1 MSNFSFIPTQWAKLA
16 QAPQEAEGHVYGAP
30 LYAAMLCRK
39 SLEEWVRWMYE
50 HDTDLVLPYDTT
62 LSSLMHEQC
71 FKNLV
76 APIQFNQINLVRK
89 LGNTAVHT
97 SAKIKPQE
105 ALYSLKLLHG
115 FIGWVVKVYSK
126 EKVSVDKFDESLITK
141 PKDQS
146 KVEDLTK
153 NDLLQLERNFHEAQ
167 TKLQK
172 LEAELADI
180 KAIKEQNIAF
190 VLPPIDP
197 NEDLTRKIYID
208 TLLREA
214 GWNPYGP
221 NVAEYPVKGMPQ
233 GSGDVNGHGYVDYV
247 LWGDDGKPLAVVE
260 AKRTKRDPRVG
271 QHQAKLYADCLEKE
285 FGQRPVIFYSNGFRS
300 WMWDD
305 VNYAPR
311 EVFGFYTKDEL
322 QMLIQRRSS
331 QKTLVEQIIN
341 NDITDRPY
349 QHEAIR
355 SVCEALDDKH
365 REALLIM
372 ATGTGKTRVSAS
384 LVDLLSKAN
393 WAKRVLFLADRN
405 ALIHQ
410 AKTNLNDYLPNLPA
424 VDLTKEK
431 EDESSRIVFST
442 YQTIIHMID
451 GEADGNNRFYSV
463 GHFDVIIFDEIHRS
477 VYNRYRHIFKYFDGI
492 RIGLTATPKSE
503 TDRDTYALFG
513 MEPNN
518 PTFAYELEQAVKDKW
533 LVPPKAI
540 SVPIKFQRSGIKY
553 AELSDEEKLAYEE
566 QFTDPV
572 TGEFP
577 NEIDAAALNKW
588 LFNSDTVDKV
598 IGHLME
604 HGIKVEG
611 GDKLAKTIIFA
622 RSHFHAKFIEERFNK
637 QYPAYKGDFL
647 EVIDYREEYRYDLLN
662 KFKVKTKLPQ
672 IAVSVDMLDTGIDV
686 PEVCNLVFFKPV
698 RSSVK
703 FWQMVGRGTRLCKD
717 LFALNVDKKEFVI
730 FDFCENFEFFNTHPK
745 GIDGKN
751 SKTLSQR
758 LFELRLRLAFALLGQ
773 EESEI
778 KEYGQSIIDQLVKQT
793 QALNGESFIVR
804 QHWEVVE
811 KYRDANAWNA
821 LSDLDIK
828 ELHDHIAPLMLET
841 DQDELAKRFD
851 ALMLDIQLSVLKGE
865 KKQMTLIQKVIS
877 TAGKLSKKASIP
889 SVAQKMDT
897 IKEVQQ
903 KIFWEGA
910 SIPSIERIR
919 IELRDII
926 KFLDS
931 ENTPIY
937 FTMFEDEFSGNAQ
950 EHPLLFDFNDLDTY
964 KRKVEQY
971 LKSQSNN
978 IIIQKLRNNEPITKS
993 ELESLDKM
1001 LFDQGTIGTKL
1012 EFTKVYGDQPLGKF
1026 IRSIIGLDVQ
1036 AAKLA
1041 FAEILNNQTLNAQQI
1056 RFMDTIINFFNVK
1069 GIIEPAMLFE
1079 SPFTDINSNSVSG
1092 LFEEQMAAKIISLI
1106 ETINHN
1112 ADAA

>member
-1 MSNFSFIPTQWAKLA
+1 MSNFSFIPNHWAKLA
-16 QAPQEAEGHVYGAP
+16 EAPQEAERQVLNAP
-30 LYAAMLCRK
+30 LVAAFLCRK

-50 HDTDLVLPYDTT
+50 HDADLVLPYDTT
-62 LSSLMHEQC
+62 LSSLMHEQG

-76 APIQFNQINLVRK
+76 APIQFNQINLIRK

-97 SAKIKPQE
+97 AAKIKPQE
-105 ALYSLKLLHG
+105 ALYALQLLHG
-115 FIGWVVKVYSK
+115 FIGWAVQLYNK
-126 EKVSVDKFDESLITK
+126 ETVPVPKFDESI
-141 PKDQS
+141 
-146 KVEDLTK
+146 LTK
-153 NDLLQLERNFHEAQ
+153 SKEKDAYKFDLQILERNYHESQ
-167 TKLQK
+167 TKLAK
-172 LEAELADI
+172 LEAELESI
-180 KAIKEQNIAF
+180 KAIKEQNKTF
-190 VLPPIDP
+190 VPPPIDP

-214 GWNPYGP
+214 GWDPYGF
-221 NVAEYPVKGMPQ
+221 NVPEYPVKGMPQ
-233 GSGDVNGHGYVDYV
+233 GYGDANGNGFVDYV
-247 LWGDDGKPLAVVE
+247 LWGADGKPLAVVE

-271 QHQAKLYADCLEKE
+271 QHQAKLYADCLETA
-285 FGQRPVIFYSNGFRS
+285 FNQRPVIFYSNGFRS
-300 WMWDD
+300 WLWDD

-311 EVFGFYTKDEL
+311 EVFGFYTKDAL
-322 QMLIQRRSS
+322 QMMVQRRTS
-331 QKTLVEQIIN
+331 QKTLATQTIN
-341 NDITDRPY
+341 NAITDRLY

-355 SVCEALDDKH
+355 RVAEALDNKH
-365 REALLIM
+365 REVLLIM

-384 LVDLLSKAN
+384 IVDLLSKAN
-393 WAKRVLFLADRN
+393 WVKRVLFLADRN

-442 YQTIIHMID
+442 YQTIINMID

-477 VYNRYRHIFKYFDGI
+477 VYNRYKHIFKYFDGI

-518 PTFAYELEQAVKDKW
+518 PTFAYELEQAVNDGF

-588 LFNSDTVDKV
+588 LFNTDTVDKV
-598 IGHLME
+598 IGHLMQ

-611 GDKLAKTIIFA
+611 GDKLAKTIVFA
-622 RSHFHAKFIEERFNK
+622 RSHLHARFIEERFNK
-637 QYPAYKGDFL
+637 QYPAYKGAFL
-647 EVIDYREEYRYDLLN
+647 KVIDYQQEYRYDLLN
-662 KFKVKTKLPQ
+662 KFKDKAKMPQ

-703 FWQMVGRGTRLCKD
+703 FWQMIGRGTRLCKD
-717 LFALNVDKKEFVI
+717 LFALNEDKKEFVI
-730 FDFCENFEFFNTHPK
+730 FDFCENFEFFNAQPK
-745 GIDGKN
+745 GIDGKS
-751 SKTLSQR
+751 SKSLSQR
-758 LFELRLRLAFALLGQ
+758 LFELRLRLAFMLLSQ
-773 EESEI
+773 EETEL
-778 KEYGQSIIDQLVKQT
+778 KVYGQTIIDQLIRQT

-828 ELHDHIAPLMLET
+828 ELHDHIAPLMMET

-851 ALMLDIQLSVLKGE
+851 ALMLDIQISVLNGE
-865 KKQMTLIQKVIS
+865 KKQVSLIQQVVN

-889 SVAQKMDT
+889 AVAQKMET
-897 IKEVQQ
+897 LKAVQQ

-910 SIPSIERIR
+910 TIPGIERIR
-919 IELRDII
+919 LELRDII
-926 KFLDS
+926 KFLDA
-931 ENTPIY
+931 EHTPIY
-937 FTMFEDEFSGNAQ
+937 VTMFEDEFSGNVQ
-950 EHPLLFDFNDLDTY
+950 EHQLVYNFNDLDAY

-971 LKSQSNN
+971 VKEHSNN
-978 IIIQKLRNNEPITKS
+978 ITIHKLRNNLPITKA

-1001 LFDQGTIGTKL
+1001 LFEQGTMGTKA
-1012 EFTKVYGDQPLGKF
+1012 EFTKAYGDRPLGKF
-1026 IRSIIGLDVQ
+1026 IRSIVGLEVQ

-1056 RFMDTIINFFNVK
+1056 KFIDTIINFLTVK

-1079 SPFTDINSNSVSG
+1079 APFTDINSNGVAG
-1092 LFEEQMAAKIISLI
+1092 LFDNSVATKIISLI

-1112 ADAA
+1112 AEAA